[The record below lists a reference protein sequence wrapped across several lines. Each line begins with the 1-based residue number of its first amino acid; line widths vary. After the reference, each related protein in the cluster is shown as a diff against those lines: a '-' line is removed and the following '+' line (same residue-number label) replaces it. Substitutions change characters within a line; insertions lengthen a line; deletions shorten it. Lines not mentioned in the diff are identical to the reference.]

1 MRAMGKFDTILEILA
16 VTDPSI
22 DWEEMNIDAVL
33 RQKTCQ
39 VSEMNLNGGRKMN
52 TRKPKKKLTIQ
63 WMTGTAMMVAV
74 TLVLANTPLG
84 LIKMPFLTATT
95 LHIPVIIA
103 TLVLGLEAGLVTGVV
118 FGVNSL
124 ISNLTN
130 ASFFAPFFI
139 NPLVSVL
146 PRVLFPVAVYMIAK
160 LLERLL
166 SRWDSHHLVTYIA
179 ASAIG
184 TALHT
189 FMVMGMIYLLNAQKI
204 AQMLMDGA
212 GVPEAIAQ
220 RGVGTGIAVL
230 GVTNGI
236 PEMIVAAVIAPVIA
250 LALNRAMGRIRTH
263 R

>member
-1 MRAMGKFDTILEILA
+1 
-16 VTDPSI
+16 
-22 DWEEMNIDAVL
+22 
-33 RQKTCQ
+33 
-39 VSEMNLNGGRKMN
+39 MN

-103 TLVLGLEAGLVTGVV
+103 TLVLGIEAGLITGLV

-146 PRVLFPVAVYMIAK
+146 PRVLFPVAVYFIAK
-160 LLERLL
+160 SLERML
-166 SRWDSHHLVTYIA
+166 SRFDPHRVVTYVA

-189 FMVMGMIYLLNAQKI
+189 TMVMGMIYLLNAQKI
-204 AQMLMDGA
+204 AQMLTEGA
-212 GVPEAIAQ
+212 GVPQAIAQ
-220 RGVGTGIAVL
+220 KGVGTGIAVL

-250 LALNRAMGRIRTH
+250 LALDRAMGRMRIR

>member
-1 MRAMGKFDTILEILA
+1 
-16 VTDPSI
+16 
-22 DWEEMNIDAVL
+22 
-33 RQKTCQ
+33 
-39 VSEMNLNGGRKMN
+39 MN
-52 TRKPKKKLTIQ
+52 TRKPRKRMNMQ
-63 WMTGTAMMVAV
+63 WMTGTALMAAV

-103 TLVLGLEAGLVTGVV
+103 TLVLGVESGMITGLV

-146 PRVLFPVAVYMIAK
+146 PRVLFPLVVYGVK
-160 LLERLL
+160 VLLERLI
-166 SRWDSHHLVTYIA
+166 SRWDTRRMATYVIA
-179 ASAIG
+179 SGLG

-189 FMVMGMIYLLNAQKI
+189 AMVMGMIYLLYHEKI
-204 AQMLMDGA
+204 AQMLVSGA
-212 GVPEAIAQ
+212 GVPEAIAA
-220 RGVGTGIAVL
+220 RGVGMGMTVM
-230 GVTNGI
+230 GVTNGV

-250 LALNRAMGRIRTH
+250 VALDRAMGRMRVH